1 MNKWMNFLFALP
13 LLVVYFIG
21 IHVPNVNKI
30 DIPHHS
36 VATNDVISAGNTV
49 DIPFHLLSSENSSSW
64 VSSTFKVKQQ
74 PFTVSFIAV
83 AVFAE
88 QIYRAEFFQRKHSL
102 QNTIASYRNSL
113 IFFPFHYFW

>member
-21 IHVPNVNKI
+21 IQAPNVNEI
-30 DIPHHS
+30 DIPNHS
-36 VATNDVISAGNTV
+36 IATNDIVTAGNSI
-49 DIPFHLLSSENSSSW
+49 DIPFHLLSSESSSSW

-74 PFTVSFIAV
+74 SFTVNFIVIAV
-83 AVFAE
+83 FTE
-88 QIYRAEFFQRKHSL
+88 QIYYAAFFQRKHSL
-102 QNTIASYRNSL
+102 QNTIASYRNTL